1 MRQLMIGLTLLSFPA
16 MVMAQGMPGGRGG
29 MPGGGGRGGGGMGGG
44 RGGGM
49 GGGMRPGGHGRPP
62 VELKTI
68 SRDKI
73 DKPVE
78 EMFRAADANGDGA
91 VTVEELH
98 AVLAGRRA
106 VLIRERFKAI
116 DSNGDKVI
124 DEREFVAWQESLG
137 SLAASDASAGG
148 VDVSI
153 VPDTIAPS
161 LGKGAEDNALRL
173 AVEPLGAT
181 VLIDANTNYDQ
192 GVTLAEL
199 LAYERKRFDT
209 ADTDHDGSLSPEEL
223 RALEPRGRAGA
234 LGAGGPGAGG
244 SSGDPSRPRPPEG

>member
-16 MVMAQGMPGGRGG
+16 LVLAQGMPGGGGGG
-29 MPGGGGRGGGGMGGG
+29 MPGGGGMGGG
-44 RGGGM
+44 RGGGRGGM
-49 GGGMRPGGHGRPP
+49 GGGMRPGRPP
-62 VELKTI
+62 VDLKAI

-78 EMFRAADANGDGA
+78 EMFRAADANGDGTI
-91 VTVEELH
+91 TVDELH

-124 DEREFVAWQESLG
+124 DEREFLAWQESLG
-137 SLAASDASAGG
+137 SLASFDANAGG

-153 VPDTIAPS
+153 VPDTISPS
-161 LGKGAEDNALRL
+161 FGKGTEDNALRL
-173 AVEPLGAT
+173 TIEPLGVT

-192 GVTLAEL
+192 GITLAEL
-199 LAYERKRFDT
+199 LAYEHKRFDA

-223 RALEPRGRAGA
+223 RALDPRGRV
-234 LGAGGPGAGG
+234 GGPGAAGPGG
-244 SSGDPSRPRPPEG
+244 DLSRPRPPEG

>member
-16 MVMAQGMPGGRGG
+16 MVMAQGMPGGGG
-29 MPGGGGRGGGGMGGG
+29 MGGGRGGG

-49 GGGMRPGGHGRPP
+49 GGGMRAGAPGRPGRPP
-62 VELKTI
+62 VELKAI

-78 EMFRAADANGDGA
+78 EMFRAADTNGDGT
-91 VTVEELH
+91 VTVDELH

-106 VLIRERFKAI
+106 ALIRERFKAI
-116 DSNGDKVI
+116 DSNGDKMI
-124 DEREFVAWQESLG
+124 DEREFIAWQESLG
-137 SLAASDASAGG
+137 SLASSDANAGG
-148 VDVSI
+148 VDVSV

-161 LGKGAEDNALRL
+161 LGKGPEDNALRL
-173 AVEPLGAT
+173 VIEPLGAT

-209 ADTDHDGSLSPEEL
+209 ADTDRDGSLSVEEL
-223 RALEPRGRAGA
+223 RALDPRGRAG
-234 LGAGGPGAGG
+234 GPGPGG
-244 SSGDPSRPRPPEG
+244 LGSDSSGARPPAD